1 MILPHVENIYTLAV
15 CVLTGVFHWLTA
27 RANKSRSLTIMMQV
41 NGRLSETLLR
51 NEQLAHELSKA
62 EIPIPPPMTP
72 VVRTIIVKDPN
83 ARNS

>member
-1 MILPHVENIYTLAV
+1 MFLPHVENIYTLAAIG
-15 CVLTGVFHWLTA
+15 LSGVFHWLTA
-27 RANKSRSLTIMMQV
+27 RAQKNRSLTIMMQV

-72 VVRTIIVKDPN
+72 VIRTIVVRDPN
-83 ARNS
+83 AGNS